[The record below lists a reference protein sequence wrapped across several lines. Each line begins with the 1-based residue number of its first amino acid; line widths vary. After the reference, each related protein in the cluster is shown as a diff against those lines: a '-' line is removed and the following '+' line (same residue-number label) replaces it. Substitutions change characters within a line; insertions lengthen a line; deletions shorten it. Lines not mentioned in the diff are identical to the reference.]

1 MQPPPE
7 QFLEWTFQHR
17 RSGMYVPHFFVQL
30 FLMLLIGISV
40 TFLMEMIPIPRGA
53 GLSGTA
59 LIVFLVMFG
68 ALPIILLML
77 LIEWDKMPKRK
88 LRVNRQAITLTDT
101 NAWGAKER
109 RMSANGAK
117 ISAVHLDFFERL
129 FTFDLYRIDS
139 AYHIE
144 IARIGETFLFPC
156 NDEREQSQIIKQIK
170 EFLSQ

>member
-1 MQPPPE
+1 
-7 QFLEWTFQHR
+7 
-17 RSGMYVPHFFVQL
+17 MYVPHFFFQL
-30 FLMLLIGISV
+30 FLLLLIGIPV
-40 TFLMEMIPIPRGA
+40 KFLMAMIPDAMIPIQRGA
-53 GLSGTA
+53 LADYSGVVLA
-59 LIVFLVMFG
+59 VFLVVFV
-68 ALPIILLML
+68 AIPLVLLCL
-77 LIEWDKMPKRK
+77 LVEWDKMPKRK

-101 NAWGAKER
+101 TVWGAKER
-109 RMSANGAK
+109 RMSANGAR

-144 IARIGETFLFPC
+144 IARNGETFLFPC